1 MRITSAKTLINAQ
14 SGLKFTKHPRWF
26 RQKLWFLD
34 VHDRCVKSADMQGRL
49 ETVMNLPYVPGN
61 FEVLADGG
69 LIVGNAW
76 HRKICRFERAGPI
89 QIADL
94 SNLVRS
100 CLSGSIIDGRGG
112 MYVGDVGFNFLDPLV
127 DPVPGGAIV
136 YINADSKLSLV
147 AGDLF
152 FPSGMV
158 LTPDNKTL
166 IVAEMLPHRLT
177 AFDIETD
184 GALRNRRVWA
194 ALHNEIKP
202 DGICLDSDSAI
213 WVAGT
218 CTGALR
224 VREGGE
230 IDRQITTIRPVFATM
245 LGGPER
251 RHLFMCTSDSNDP
264 VITRQVAGATIDIA
278 EVETP
283 GLPHKSLMVA
293 DLK

>member
-1 MRITSAKTLINAQ
+1 MA
-14 SGLKFTKHPRWF
+14 
-26 RQKLWFLD
+26 
-34 VHDRCVKSADMQGRL
+34 
-49 ETVMNLPYVPGN
+49 
-61 FEVLADGG
+61 
-69 LIVGNAW
+69 
-76 HRKICRFERAGPI
+76 
-89 QIADL
+89 
-94 SNLVRS
+94 
-100 CLSGSIIDGRGG
+100 
-112 MYVGDVGFNFLDPLV
+112 
-127 DPVPGGAIV
+127 
-136 YINADSKLSLV
+136 
-147 AGDLF
+147 
-152 FPSGMV
+152 

-166 IVAEMLPHRLT
+166 IVAEMLRHRLT

-184 GALRNRRVWA
+184 GSLRNRRVWA